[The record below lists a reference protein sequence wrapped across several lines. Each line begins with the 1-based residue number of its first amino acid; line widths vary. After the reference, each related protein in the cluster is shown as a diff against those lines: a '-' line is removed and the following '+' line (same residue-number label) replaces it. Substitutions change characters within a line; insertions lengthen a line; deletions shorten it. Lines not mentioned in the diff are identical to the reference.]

1 MLTTFFFLS
10 DITTAFKRNWAKCKR
25 KDFLEKG
32 RDGFRN
38 VRMLGSARAKEY
50 TRSVCNRWFET
61 FNWRLALDEDPDDF
75 PLFNDTNLSTDEKAK
90 KKLIV
95 ERFQKSIH
103 NWYET
108 RVTETTVKPKKK
120 KKKDPVWQ
128 ILCALAGGQPVARRL
143 AGYQCWSKGVYSTAL
158 KKAADDAFSASGLPE
173 SHRSSIRQKIV
184 KAAFDALPEAEQ
196 LKWELK
202 SKADHEKKEEECELG
217 QISLLDPEQIQQA
230 IDRSPKILGP
240 LLHGIHVLFGMHVSL
255 FFSRPEPRKGGQIN
269 AISMHHGVDLSPAG
283 VDWAHSSSGNY
294 RSAEKAFLHY
304 VKGCYS
310 TEEQQLQDV
319 INSVLGTSSKKKTK
333 KKGKK
338 SSDPS
343 SNEPSVQSP
352 LPVDPEQPSSR
363 KSSKKRRREE
373 NEQVVE
379 DERPIR
385 RTRSSMAARSSTEEE
400 HVPNVDL
407 SGIPLTGPNDEPTGP
422 TFTIPLN
429 TPFSS
434 RPSSEYDPDDDSNID
449 PALREPQPSKYSAPA
464 RPARALSLSPP
475 APDPALTKSSLPPAR
490 PPSPSTEPSPPPEDQ
505 ILPSRALQ
513 PFGEVYRR
521 DETAFDVTRWPAWLV
536 KARAYLD
543 GIQSDGMVIWQS
555 LLELLVDFEARAD
568 FGSAASTEQRKS
580 LGCIKRPREVHDWIA
595 RGRRQSSTLTQAS
608 LSSFKKSWCEWWKLL
623 QPDWREAAN
632 VDGFLDES
640 HRQGKGEWG
649 SLDKVGQNGL
659 YSVVVCL
666 GWWGALDRSEDWQQ
680 AVLDVAWV
688 MSSILGS
695 G

>member
-1 MLTTFFFLS
+1 MPLS
-10 DITTAFKRNWAKCKR
+10 KPPHGNT
-25 KDFLEKG
+25 
-32 RDGFRN
+32 
-38 VRMLGSARAKEY
+38 
-50 TRSVCNRWFET
+50 
-61 FNWRLALDEDPDDF
+61 
-75 PLFNDTNLSTDEKAK
+75 KAV
-90 KKLIV
+90 IV
-95 ERFQKSIH
+95 ETSDGA
-103 NWYET
+103 E
-108 RVTETTVKPKKK
+108 ETTVKPKKK

-173 SHRSSIRQKIV
+173 SHCSSIRQKIV

-217 QISLLDPEQIQQA
+217 QISLLDLEQIQQA
-230 IDRSPKILGP
+230 IDHSPKILSP

-255 FFSRPEPRKGGQIN
+255 FFGGPEPRKGGQIN

-319 INSVLGTSSKKKTK
+319 INSVLGTLSKKKKTK

-363 KSSKKRRREE
+363 KSLKKRRREE

-379 DERPIR
+379 DECPIR

-400 HVPNVDL
+400 HVPNVNL
-407 SGIPLTGPNDEPTGP
+407 SGIPLT
-422 TFTIPLN
+422 
-429 TPFSS
+429 
-434 RPSSEYDPDDDSNID
+434 
-449 PALREPQPSKYSAPA
+449 
-464 RPARALSLSPP
+464 
-475 APDPALTKSSLPPAR
+475 
-490 PPSPSTEPSPPPEDQ
+490 
-505 ILPSRALQ
+505 
-513 PFGEVYRR
+513 
-521 DETAFDVTRWPAWLV
+521 
-536 KARAYLD
+536 AYLD
-543 GIQSDGMVIWQS
+543 GIQSDNTVIWQS
-555 LLELLVDFEARAD
+555 LLKLLVDFEARAD
-568 FGSAASTEQRKS
+568 FSSAASTEQRKS
-580 LGCIKRPREVHDWIA
+580 LGCVKRPREVHDWIA

-649 SLDKVGQNGL
+649 SLDKVSQNGL

-666 GWWGALDRSEDWQQ
+666 SWWGALDQSEDWQQ